1 MALQHRQNMLDE
13 IAVAVV
19 EGEHDKGRAFVAAAA
34 LQFRQGVVHRQNAI
48 TFLAQMFEQG
58 VEKID

>member
-19 EGEHDKGRAFVAAAA
+19 EGEHDKGRAFVAAS

-48 TFLAQMFEQG
+48 TFLAQMFEQR